1 MPARAK
7 QQVVALD
14 SCIHP
19 APRCPSQACSPRSW
33 LPCATA
39 LDFSHQICLAARA
52 IVPSSRVSVGVT
64 AHSAMR
70 DREVSPSK
78 SFKNLRASPVYTPA
92 CVSIVYSVYRAL
104 NVWLF

>member
-39 LDFSHQICLAARA
+39 LDFSHQTCLAARA
-52 IVPSSRVSVGVT
+52 IAPSSRVSVGVT
-64 AHSAMR
+64 AHSAMC
-70 DREVSPSK
+70 DDEVVLKK
-78 SFKNLRASPVYTPA
+78 SSNFQRSSPVNGN
-92 CVSIVYSVYRAL
+92 VNAL
-104 NVWLF
+104 FS

>member
-39 LDFSHQICLAARA
+39 LVFSHQTCLAARA
-52 IVPSSRVSVGVT
+52 IAPSSRVSVGVT

-70 DREVSPSK
+70 GVK
-78 SFKNLRASPVYTPA
+78 VFLKKVHVFTGPA
-92 CVSIVYSVYRAL
+92 LYEE
-104 NVWLF
+104 

>member
-19 APRCPSQACSPRSW
+19 APRRPSQAGSPRSW

-39 LDFSHQICLAARA
+39 LDFSHQTCFVTPA
-52 IVPSSRVSVGVT
+52 IAPSSRVSVGVT

-70 DREVSPSK
+70 DREVVLKK
-78 SFKNLRASPVYTPA
+78 SSSFLRASPVWRRWPIS
-92 CVSIVYSVYRAL
+92 CKL
-104 NVWLF
+104 H